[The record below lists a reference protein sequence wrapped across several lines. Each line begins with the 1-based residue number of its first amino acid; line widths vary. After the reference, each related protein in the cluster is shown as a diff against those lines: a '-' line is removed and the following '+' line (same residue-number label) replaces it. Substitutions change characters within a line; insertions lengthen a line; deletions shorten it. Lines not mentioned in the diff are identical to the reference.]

1 MYRAKVRLKKRQK
14 RNLTSLKSGCNLQT
28 MVTALSS
35 PSKSKTTTTLKP
47 QAKTSVE
54 THVNNEQ
61 RSRPQVQ
68 SALSSVNPSKVTTIS
83 DLGQQSELI
92 EGANSISSYPI
103 ITRSFKVVYWS
114 DRQSMTPKETGVPN
128 VPPVT
133 PSDCE

>member
-1 MYRAKVRLKKRQK
+1 
-14 RNLTSLKSGCNLQT
+14 

-92 EGANSISSYPI
+92 EGADSISSYPI